1 MEQILDQVDS
11 KTELIYGGFWE
22 RFVAAIIDGIILTVA
37 QNIVSYGIYQE
48 STFSSSLNYGVMGF
62 GMIIGLVYNVYF
74 LSSEKQATL
83 GKQAMGLKV
92 ITVEGERLTP
102 MNAVGRFFSTYLSAI
117 ILLIG
122 YIMVAFD
129 DKKQA
134 LHDRLARTYVIR
146 TR

>member
-11 KTELIYGGFWE
+11 PKDYIYGGFWE
-22 RFVAAIIDGIILTVA
+22 RFIAAMIDGIVLTIA

-48 STFSSSLNYGVMGF
+48 STFSASMNYGVMGF
-62 GMIIGLVYNVYF
+62 GLIIGLVYNVYF
-74 LSSEKQATL
+74 LSSEKQATP

-92 ITVEGERLTP
+92 ITVDGERLTP

-117 ILLIG
+117 ILMIG
-122 YIMVAFD
+122 YIMAAFD
-129 DKKQA
+129 DKKRA
-134 LHDRLARTYVIR
+134 LHDRLAHTYVIR

>member
-22 RFVAAIIDGIILTVA
+22 RFVAALIDGIVLTIA

-48 STFSSSLNYGVMGF
+48 STFSGSLNYGVMGF

-74 LSSEKQATL
+74 LSSDKQATL

-102 MNAVGRFFSTYLSAI
+102 MNAAGRFFSTYLSAI

-134 LHDRLARTYVIR
+134 LHDRLAHTYVIR